1 VIDRDQAGIVASS
14 MTSDGHRW
22 RAGASARPMTRHGAP
37 GAMTRHGAPG
47 ECQNAKNPPRSVA
60 DGFPSRRA
68 DSDKNTMVDRTGQA
82 KFRVF
87 IHRL

>member
-37 GAMTRHGAPG
+37 GNDRT
-47 ECQNAKNPPRSVA
+47 QKT
-60 DGFPSRRA
+60 RRA
-68 DSDKNTMVDRTGQA
+68 VLRTGFQA
-82 KFRVF
+82 GDLTVIKTPWLTGPVKRSSGFLSTACEHAFRY
-87 IHRL
+87 RDP